1 MNKYLIFSY
10 DSDSDRWDS
19 WNKLCTIEGATAKE
33 ALGEYMKILD
43 EEFKDMELTEANLKY
58 HFPYL
63 YNLGEGLSFKD
74 YTWFSTE
81 DSYCI
86 WNPDLDCYTAV
97 NISEL
102 CDLVKG
108 EQNG

>member
-19 WNKLCTIEGATAKE
+19 WNKLCTIEGENSKE

-43 EEFKDMELTEANLKY
+43 KEYEGIKLTESNLKY

-63 YNLGEGLSFKD
+63 FKQDEGISFKD

-86 WNPDLDCYTAV
+86 WNPDLDCMP
-97 NISEL
+97 
-102 CDLVKG
+102 
-108 EQNG
+108 Q